1 MSQPVRLGLVFPRSG
16 QQLFIHVPL
25 NVTESAETRRNELL
39 RSVMMPSP
47 PADSS
52 HGASENPTHTV

>member
-25 NVTESAETRRNELL
+25 NITENSETRQGEFPRVEGGASQPENATE
-39 RSVMMPSP
+39 PTT
-47 PADSS
+47 DSS
-52 HGASENPTHTV
+52 EHTA